1 MNRYGATAR
10 KHWTQHRPQ
19 DLSRLND
26 PTGYFTT
33 LGEEIEQQVLTLSS
47 QLAGPD
53 PAGEGYLEKVAR
65 LNAATSRAEES
76 VLTEMV
82 WTSTTQEETE
92 DAENLAPSRTDAFQQ
107 QIAAALQTP

>member
-1 MNRYGATAR
+1 MNRYGVTAR
-10 KHWTQHRPQ
+10 KHWTQHRPLELAQ
-19 DLSRLND
+19 LND
-26 PTGYFTT
+26 QTGYFTT

-53 PAGEGYLEKVAR
+53 PAGEKYLEKVAR
-65 LNAATSRAEES
+65 LNAATSRAQEI

-82 WTSTTQEETE
+82 WTSTTQEETA
-92 DAENLAPSRTDAFQQ
+92 DAEELAPSRTDAFQQ